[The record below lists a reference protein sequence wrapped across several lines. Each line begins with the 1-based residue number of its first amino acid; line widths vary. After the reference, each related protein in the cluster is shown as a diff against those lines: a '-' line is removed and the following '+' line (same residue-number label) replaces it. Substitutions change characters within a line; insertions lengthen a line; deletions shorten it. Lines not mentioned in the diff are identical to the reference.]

1 MQGAE
6 TIREDSV
13 RPGVTGYEGGGTDRD
28 QTRGPSL
35 EGLYSR
41 NLKPLESNG
50 EPRKD
55 QKQAGTRSYLH
66 VGQPSGGCAV
76 ANGLQAVSL
85 EGV

>member
-1 MQGAE
+1 M
-6 TIREDSV
+6 
-13 RPGVTGYEGGGTDRD
+13 RPGVAGCEGGGTDRD

-41 NLKPLESNG
+41 NSKPLESTG
-50 EPRKD
+50 ESWTD
-55 QKQAGTRSYLH
+55 QKQAGTRSDLH

-76 ANGLQAVSL
+76 ANGLQSVSL

>member
-1 MQGAE
+1 M
-6 TIREDSV
+6 
-13 RPGVTGYEGGGTDRD
+13 RPGVAGCEGGGTDRD

-41 NLKPLESNG
+41 NSKPLESTG
-50 EPRKD
+50 ESWKD
-55 QKQAGTRSYLH
+55 QKQAGTRSDLH
-66 VGQPSGGCAV
+66 VRQPSGGCAV

>member
-1 MQGAE
+1 M
-6 TIREDSV
+6 
-13 RPGVTGYEGGGTDRD
+13 RPGVTGFEGGGTDRD

-35 EGLYSR
+35 EGLYLR
-41 NLKPLESNG
+41 NSKPLESNG
-50 EPRKD
+50 KPWKD
-55 QKQAGTRSYLH
+55 KKQAGTRSYLH

>member
-1 MQGAE
+1 M
-6 TIREDSV
+6 
-13 RPGVTGYEGGGTDRD
+13 RPGVTGYEGGGADRD
-28 QTRGPSL
+28 QTRGHSL

-41 NLKPLESNG
+41 NSKTLESNG
-50 EPRKD
+50 EPWKD

-66 VGQPSGGCAV
+66 VGQPSGGCAA

>member
-1 MQGAE
+1 M
-6 TIREDSV
+6 
-13 RPGVTGYEGGGTDRD
+13 RPGVTGYEGGGTDRH
-28 QTRGPSL
+28 QTREHSL

-41 NLKPLESNG
+41 NSKPLESNG

-66 VGQPSGGCAV
+66 VGQPSGGCAL